1 MIEAPDLSLYVYEGC
16 GYCARVLRALGRLGV
31 RVEIRDIDE
40 EPKHEAALLS
50 ARGRR
55 TVPVLR
61 IAGPDGRVEWMPES
75 ADIVDYL
82 ERRFGG
88 APPGPRASG

>member
-1 MIEAPDLSLYVYEGC
+1 MIEASDLSLYVYEGC
-16 GYCARVLRALGRLGV
+16 GYCVRVLRALGRLGV
-31 RVEIRDIDE
+31 RVEVRDIDE
-40 EPKHEAALLS
+40 EPRYEAELVA

-61 IAGPDGRVEWMPES
+61 ISPPGGREEWLPES
-75 ADIVDYL
+75 ADIVAYL

-88 APPGPRASG
+88 GPTGTP